1 MLNLGSSFTNV
12 PGGTATWT
20 FAGDTNYKSATGSVA
35 IVITQA
41 DAVVNVSGFS
51 GVYDGN
57 AHGATGTATG
67 VKGESLTSLLNLGS
81 SFTNV
86 PGGTATWTFAGDT
99 NYKSATGSVGV
110 VITQADAVVSVSGF
124 SGVYDG
130 NAHGATGTA
139 TGVKGEPLTSLLS
152 LGSDFTN
159 VPGGTATW
167 TFAGDTNYK
176 SATGSVGIVITQA
189 DAVVSVSG
197 FSGVY
202 DGNAH
207 GATGTATG
215 VKGEPLTSLL
225 NLGSDFTNVPGG
237 TATWTFAGDTNYKSA
252 TGSVGIVITQ
262 ADAVVSVSGFSG
274 VYDGYAH
281 GATGTAT
288 GVKGEPLT
296 SLLNLGSDFTNV
308 PGGTATWTFAGDTN
322 YKSATGSVGIVIT
335 QADAV
340 VSVSGFTGVY
350 NGNPH
355 GATGTATGV
364 KGEPLTSSL
373 NLGSDFTNV
382 PGGTAH
388 WTFASNNY
396 HAQSGDVAITITK
409 ADPTVT
415 VAGFTAVYDG
425 SPHGA
430 TGTATGVGGVS
441 LGPVALTYTLGGS
454 AAPVNAGTY
463 TVVASI
469 AESPNYNGASSA
481 PATITINKAD
491 PTVTVLGFTVVYD
504 GAAHHATGTAT
515 GAGGVSLGPVTLSY
529 TPGGSAPVNSGTYS
543 VIASIAASANYNAG
557 NSTPAT
563 ITIAKADPTVTVADL
578 TAVYDGNA
586 HGTTGSATGVGG
598 LSLGPVVLT
607 YTPGG
612 LVTPVNAGS
621 YSVVASVAASANYNA
636 GTSAAGTVTIN
647 KAAAIVTV
655 TGYAGVFDGN
665 AHGATGSAKGVLNEN
680 LSSLLNLGN
689 SFTGVPGGS
698 AHWVFAGNTNYN
710 TQSGDVAITI
720 NAWSLT
726 GFYQPVT
733 MTVGVFNT
741 VKGGSTV
748 PLKFNIYT
756 TAAHTTEMTSLSD
769 VSGFGVVQIGC
780 GASGQEDPVDF
791 VTTGG
796 TSLRYDSQ
804 FIQNWQT
811 PKGAGYCYRV
821 SMTARDGSVIQAL
834 FKTK

>member
-1 MLNLGSSFTNV
+1 M
-12 PGGTATWT
+12 
-20 FAGDTNYKSATGSVA
+20 
-35 IVITQA
+35 
-41 DAVVNVSGFS
+41 
-51 GVYDGN
+51 
-57 AHGATGTATG
+57 
-67 VKGESLTSLLNLGS
+67 
-81 SFTNV
+81 
-86 PGGTATWTFAGDT
+86 
-99 NYKSATGSVGV
+99 
-110 VITQADAVVSVSGF
+110 
-124 SGVYDG
+124 
-130 NAHGATGTA
+130 
-139 TGVKGEPLTSLLS
+139 KGEPLTSLLS

-415 VAGFTAVYDG
+415 AAGFTAVYDG

-441 LGPVALTYTLGGS
+441 LGPVALTYTLGGL

>member
-1 MLNLGSSFTNV
+1 M
-12 PGGTATWT
+12 
-20 FAGDTNYKSATGSVA
+20 
-35 IVITQA
+35 
-41 DAVVNVSGFS
+41 
-51 GVYDGN
+51 
-57 AHGATGTATG
+57 
-67 VKGESLTSLLNLGS
+67 
-81 SFTNV
+81 
-86 PGGTATWTFAGDT
+86 
-99 NYKSATGSVGV
+99 
-110 VITQADAVVSVSGF
+110 
-124 SGVYDG
+124 
-130 NAHGATGTA
+130 
-139 TGVKGEPLTSLLS
+139 
-152 LGSDFTN
+152 
-159 VPGGTATW
+159 
-167 TFAGDTNYK
+167 
-176 SATGSVGIVITQA
+176 
-189 DAVVSVSG
+189 
-197 FSGVY
+197 
-202 DGNAH
+202 
-207 GATGTATG
+207 
-215 VKGEPLTSLL
+215 
-225 NLGSDFTNVPGG
+225 
-237 TATWTFAGDTNYKSA
+237 
-252 TGSVGIVITQ
+252 
-262 ADAVVSVSGFSG
+262 
-274 VYDGYAH
+274 
-281 GATGTAT
+281 
-288 GVKGEPLT
+288 
-296 SLLNLGSDFTNV
+296 
-308 PGGTATWTFAGDTN
+308 
-322 YKSATGSVGIVIT
+322 
-335 QADAV
+335 
-340 VSVSGFTGVY
+340 
-350 NGNPH
+350 
-355 GATGTATGV
+355 
-364 KGEPLTSSL
+364 
-373 NLGSDFTNV
+373 
-382 PGGTAH
+382 
-388 WTFASNNY
+388 
-396 HAQSGDVAITITK
+396 
-409 ADPTVT
+409 
-415 VAGFTAVYDG
+415 
-425 SPHGA
+425 
-430 TGTATGVGGVS
+430 
-441 LGPVALTYTLGGS
+441 
-454 AAPVNAGTY
+454 
-463 TVVASI
+463 
-469 AESPNYNGASSA
+469 
-481 PATITINKAD
+481 
-491 PTVTVLGFTVVYD
+491 
-504 GAAHHATGTAT
+504 
-515 GAGGVSLGPVTLSY
+515 
-529 TPGGSAPVNSGTYS
+529 
-543 VIASIAASANYNAG
+543 IASIAASANYNAG
-557 NSTPAT
+557 NSTAAT